1 MYGMGEHMLH
11 AETMY
16 AILHQRKVVNRQT
29 GQTMPLRKVFEKKV
43 ESGVGELFIDYSK
56 WDILDAEGNR
66 RQLTKDDIETTRN
79 QISYCNKT
87 MHGAFG
93 QLDKGMAHRYCF
105 GRLIM
110 NFRQWMPA
118 HYERRF
124 RGLHYNY
131 DLGEYREG
139 YYTTSFKFLLDTVK
153 QWNDGGFALTTR
165 WHELNDM
172 QRANIKRA
180 LAETML
186 LVGLSTSIASLG
198 RYKDKKGNWAYRNLM
213 YQLMRMRMETMA
225 STPSPGFVS
234 NIITILNS
242 PAACI
247 TQISKLTKLLT
258 LTDLAVTIEGGK
270 YDGENLWLHNAE
282 KALPFLK
289 QVQNQYEL
297 ATEDDLFQIFK

>member
-1 MYGMGEHMLH
+1 
-11 AETMY
+11 
-16 AILHQRKVVNRQT
+16 
-29 GQTMPLRKVFEKKV
+29 
-43 ESGVGELFIDYSK
+43 
-56 WDILDAEGNR
+56 
-66 RQLTKDDIETTRN
+66 
-79 QISYCNKT
+79 
-87 MHGAFG
+87 
-93 QLDKGMAHRYCF
+93 
-105 GRLIM
+105 
-110 NFRQWMPA
+110 
-118 HYERRF
+118 
-124 RGLHYNY
+124 
-131 DLGEYREG
+131 
-139 YYTTSFKFLLDTVK
+139 
-153 QWNDGGFALTTR
+153 
-165 WHELNDM
+165 M

>member
-1 MYGMGEHMLH
+1 
-11 AETMY
+11 
-16 AILHQRKVVNRQT
+16 
-29 GQTMPLRKVFEKKV
+29 
-43 ESGVGELFIDYSK
+43 
-56 WDILDAEGNR
+56 
-66 RQLTKDDIETTRN
+66 
-79 QISYCNKT
+79 
-87 MHGAFG
+87 
-93 QLDKGMAHRYCF
+93 
-105 GRLIM
+105 
-110 NFRQWMPA
+110 MPA
-118 HYERRF
+118 HYQRRF

-139 YYTTSFKFLLDTVK
+139 YYTTAFKFVLDTFK
-153 QWNDGGFALTTR
+153 EWNDGGWHIMTR
-165 WHELNDM
+165 WHELSPM
-172 QRANIKRA
+172 ELANMKRA
-180 LAETML
+180 LAESL
-186 LVGLSTSIASLG
+186 ILGSLVASVASLG